1 MRNTSNSFTQYV
13 VKCRA
18 VYSCSRWYMSL
29 QIGFQTVAMY
39 IKTVD
44 VKGRKFRDTV
54 ADNVITYYFP
64 C

>member
-1 MRNTSNSFTQYV
+1 V